1 MNGKLQPRN
10 NHLPFLEIP
19 ASKHSVC
26 LLPLT
31 RRAHSRSLDDIHASK
46 NMTVRVKDPKY
57 GRIPSLSMGS
67 SSQES
72 ATSSDQPRDSHIRFK
87 IILQQTLLLSE
98 KNLHVVVIKESCQ
111 ECFIVCGID
120 ILSDQRYELQITRED
135 IESVLGHEVNAA
147 SLEEEDI
154 WLAILPRVQLLP
166 VLKFSNL
173 EFEFERISSGTG
185 GQSYDTYDKSQEMSP
200 GNSNSYGDQAENAC
214 PNLPLRSS
222 SSAASTVESNSSLL
236 SHSSTSQDTVDPPQ
250 STNRRKILTGR
261 VSPLQSSDHSIQL
274 NVYYTGEEVQLKD
287 TLQSYRRKEFEVE
300 PYVEAN
306 NGCNGSMKSV
316 LQKGRLSG
324 REVRDEGQARSTH
337 SLQLQQP
344 LSKVHT
350 RARSTLYYSF
360 NSSIVIST

>member
-10 NHLPFLEIP
+10 NQLPFLEIP
-19 ASKHSVC
+19 GSKHSVC
-26 LLPLT
+26 LSPLT
-31 RRAHSRSLDDIHASK
+31 KRAHSRSLDDIHASK

-72 ATSSDQPRDSHIRFK
+72 ATSSDQLRDSHIKFQ
-87 IILQQTLLLSE
+87 IILQQTLLLLQ
-98 KNLHVVVIKESCQ
+98 KNLHVVVIKESYQ
-111 ECFIVCGID
+111 ESFIVCGID

-135 IESVLGHEVNAA
+135 VESILGHKVHAA
-147 SLEEEDI
+147 SLEEEDM
-154 WLAILPRVQLLP
+154 WVAILPRVKILP

-173 EFEFERISSGTG
+173 EFEFERISLSTG
-185 GQSYDTYDKSQEMSP
+185 GQSYDTYDKNHEMSP
-200 GNSNSYGDQAENAC
+200 DSSNPYGDQAENAC

-222 SSAASTVESNSSLL
+222 SSAASTVESSSSLL
-236 SHSSTSQDTVDPPQ
+236 SHSSTSQDTIDQPQ
-250 STNRRKILTGR
+250 ATNRRGILTGR
-261 VSPLQSSDHSIQL
+261 VSPLHSSDHSIQL

-316 LQKGRLSG
+316 SQKGRLSG

-350 RARSTLYYSF
+350 RARSAVYNSF
-360 NSSIVIST
+360 NFSIVIYI